1 MVAPEASRGVTMF
14 FQNRKIKRNTAQI
27 IQTKCCYAEKYKTE
41 APQWKAL
48 STWSMCICSKYF
60 FGICVLQSVFFN
72 TLYFFGICV
81 LRCVFIQSI
90 FLEFVFFK
98 VYFSMPYICN
108 FSPCTQRWQRSSWN
122 SSFTP
127 IAFKLDFIQ
136 IKDGRDSRMEV
147 WMEVWIEEMEEME
160 VWKYG

>member
-1 MVAPEASRGVTMF
+1 MPR
-14 FQNRKIKRNTAQI
+14 NIKRKPLNGKRFQHG
-27 IQTKCCYAEKYKTE
+27 Q
-41 APQWKAL
+41 
-48 STWSMCICSKYF
+48 
-60 FGICVLQSVFFN
+60 
-72 TLYFFGICV
+72 
-81 LRCVFIQSI
+81 CVFVQSI

-108 FSPCTQRWQRSSWN
+108 FFPCTQRWQRSSWN